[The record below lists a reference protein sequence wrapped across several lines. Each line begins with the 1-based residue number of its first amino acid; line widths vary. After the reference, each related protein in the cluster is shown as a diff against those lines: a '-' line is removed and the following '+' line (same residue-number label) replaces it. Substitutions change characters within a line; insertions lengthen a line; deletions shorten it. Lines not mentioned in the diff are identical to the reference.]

1 MIHVGDELQGRY
13 TIVRPLGSGGFGSV
27 FLATDSRLGGR
38 QVAIKYFATAHM
50 RPDEATASAQL
61 FKSEAH
67 TLANLNHPNLTP
79 VLDYFEVSDG
89 WVLVMAYVP
98 GDSLASLQKRL
109 NGPFGEDQVI
119 EWAIELCHV
128 LDFLHRQNPPL
139 VFRDLKPSNIMRT
152 PEGKVMLIDFGIV
165 RSFKEGKH
173 QDTVQLGTPGY
184 APPEQYGGQTEPRS
198 DLYSLGA
205 TMYVLL
211 TGERLTGGFAVP
223 SVRERSPWVSPALD
237 SLIARLTALRPQD
250 RPASAAAV
258 RLELEQLRAGPQSRQ
273 FVAAPS
279 GSATAPAPA
288 IGAAPNPYQS
298 TPDSPTMV
306 NPQLPRP
313 AQPQPAPQPYRQPA
327 PQPYQ
332 PPYQPPAAAAPQA
345 RRGGRGWLIA
355 LVLVLLL
362 GGAGGAVYA
371 LRDTLFGGKGGT
383 GDTGTATI
391 PPGPAALSGSLF
403 ITSRPDPDSGA
414 YDLLELP
421 LSGGAPRKIVPG
433 HDDNAIPD
441 RRRSDSRLVY
451 THGVEQDG
459 KLVEQIFSINLDGS
473 DDRQLTS
480 GPGVNRAP
488 RWSPD
493 GTRIVFES
501 NRDQSSDNQ
510 RDIYVMDA
518 NGANVQRVT
527 SEAGWQ
533 GGPAW
538 SPDGARLVFHS
549 KTTANYEIV
558 LRDLASQQQFTLAAI
573 PGADTFWP
581 DWAPDGKTIAFM
593 TGSGNTTALYT
604 VPASGG
610 APSQLQNLG
619 AGVNRWP
626 RWSPDGQYLAF
637 ESERNGRWQVYLF
650 SLADDKERK
659 ISDGTRNDR
668 WPMW

>member
-1 MIHVGDELQGRY
+1 MIHVGDILQGRY

-50 RPDEATASAQL
+50 RPDEAAASAQL
-61 FKSEAH
+61 FQGEAH

-79 VLDYFEVSDG
+79 VLDYFEASDG

-109 NGPFGEDQVI
+109 NGPFGEEQVI
-119 EWAIELCHV
+119 EWAIELCNV

-165 RSFKEGKH
+165 RSFKEGQH

-223 SVRERSPWVSPALD
+223 SVRERSSWVSPDLD
-237 SLIARLTALRPQD
+237 SLIARLTALRPQE
-250 RPASAAAV
+250 RPDSAAAV
-258 RLELEQLRAGPQSRQ
+258 RRELEQLQSNPQSRQ

-279 GSATAPAPA
+279 GSTAPAPA
-288 IGAAPNPYQS
+288 VGAAPGPYHS
-298 TPDSPTMV
+298 TPDAPTMA
-306 NPQLPRP
+306 NPQISPRP
-313 AQPQPAPQPYRQPA
+313 QPQYQPTPQPQ
-327 PQPYQ
+327 
-332 PPYQPPAAAAPQA
+332 YQPPAGAAPRSQ
-345 RRGGRGWLIA
+345 RGGRGWLIA

-371 LRDTLFGGKGGT
+371 LRDSLFGGDSDVIVVPT
-383 GDTGTATI
+383 N
-391 PPGPAALSGSLF
+391 PPGPDALSGSLF
-403 ITSRPDPDSGA
+403 ITSRPDPDGGA
-414 YDLLELP
+414 FDLLELP
-421 LSGGAPRKIVPG
+421 LSGGAARKIVPG
-433 HDDNAIPD
+433 HSDNAIAD

-459 KLVEQIFSINLDGS
+459 RLIEQIFTINLDGS
-473 DDRQLTS
+473 DERQLTS
-480 GPGVNRAP
+480 GPGVNRAS

-501 NRDQSSDNQ
+501 NRDQTSDNQ
-510 RDIYVMDA
+510 RDIYLMDA
-518 NGANVQRVT
+518 DGANLQRLT
-527 SEAGWQ
+527 AEAGWQ

-538 SPDGARLVFHS
+538 SPDGTRIVFHS
-549 KTTANYEIV
+549 KTTDNYEIV
-558 LRDLASQQQFTLAAI
+558 LLDLASQQQFTLATLA
-573 PGADTFWP
+573 GADTFWP
-581 DWAPDGKTIAFM
+581 DWSPDGSTVAFM
-593 TGSGNTTALYT
+593 TGSGNDTAIYT
-604 VPASGG
+604 VPATGG
-610 APSQLQNLG
+610 TPKQLENLG

-637 ESERNGRWQVYLF
+637 ESQRAGRWQVYLL
-650 SLADDKERK
+650 SLADNQVRK
-659 ISDGTRNDR
+659 VSDGTRNDR